1 MGMVRFGIPEKI
13 TLELRDLSGAT
24 VFIETGTYQGD
35 TARWAANHFDRVI
48 TIERSKSLFD
58 EYSEGLANLH
68 NVSALCG
75 DSRQLL
81 PSILEEIG
89 EEKALF
95 WLDSHWFGGETA
107 GQDDQCPLL
116 GELAC
121 LKGRRGD
128 VLLVDDARL
137 FLAAPPMPHDV
148 AQWPDIGQVI
158 RALPNE
164 GKELCVQVAD
174 DVIFVTPDIPPI
186 NTQLLAYTKRRNN
199 LFWQEYTRSHR
210 YNTHPQ

>member
-1 MGMVRFGIPEKI
+1 MGMVRFGIPERI

-35 TARWAANHFDRVI
+35 TARWAANHFDKVI

-58 EYSEGLANLH
+58 EYSGGLADLH

-81 PSILEEIG
+81 PSILKEIG
-89 EEKALF
+89 EEKAIF

-121 LKGRRGD
+121 LQGRSSRKRRGFGGVPSPD
-128 VLLVDDARL
+128 LSTPPPQP
-137 FLAAPPMPHDV
+137 AAD
-148 AQWPDIGQVI
+148 
-158 RALPNE
+158 
-164 GKELCVQVAD
+164 
-174 DVIFVTPDIPPI
+174 
-186 NTQLLAYTKRRNN
+186 
-199 LFWQEYTRSHR
+199 RS
-210 YNTHPQ
+210 